1 MYRSHISAMV
11 NPRSP
16 GLWFFV
22 GSSEILLLVH
32 LAEFLYPG
40 YSVSE
45 NYISDLAVGPMPS
58 SAIFT
63 VAVTVFGL
71 MSVVTGFLMRQRYP
85 KSQIW
90 ILLAFSGIGAVGV
103 GIVNEDSIPVLHS
116 LFALMAFMF
125 GNLAAVYSYRMVRS
139 PLSYLF
145 VFLGL
150 IGLSALV
157 LTGGSTYLGL
167 GPGGMERMIFYP
179 AMFWGIG
186 FGTWLLVEEEKR
198 A

>member
-1 MYRSHISAMV
+1 
-11 NPRSP
+11 
-16 GLWFFV
+16 
-22 GSSEILLLVH
+22 
-32 LAEFLYPG
+32 
-40 YSVSE
+40 
-45 NYISDLAVGPMPS
+45 MPS

-90 ILLAFSGIGAVGV
+90 ILLALSGIGAVGV

-125 GNLAAVYSYRMVRS
+125 GNLAAVYSYRLVRS